1 MKGTYRI
8 ETLGCKVNQYE
19 TTAIEEILR
28 EAGYGKHEGE
38 DSASVCI
45 INTCTVTHTGDK
57 KSRQWISR
65 FRRENPEALVVVMGC
80 YAQVAHDQLA
90 ERPDVDLIVGTK
102 DKEKLPQL
110 LEEARRSAQ
119 AVDAVSTLDAK
130 TEFAPLDIQSAHER
144 TRATLKVQDGCN
156 QYCSYCII
164 PYARGPV
171 RSRDFESIRE
181 ELARMAELG
190 YKEVVLTGIHL
201 ASYGKDLAENQLV
214 DVIRL
219 AEETEGIER
228 IRLSSL
234 EPGIVTDDFVREISE
249 FTKLCD
255 HFHLSM
261 QSGSD
266 TVLARMKRRYTTE
279 EYAQSIARLRSAYP
293 NAGITTDV
301 ICGFPGETESEWQE
315 TMDFVRRIGFS
326 TLHVFAYSPR
336 EGTPAAK
343 MADQVRSD
351 VKKARSAELT
361 ALGKQLAREFLER
374 QVGRPLSVLLEE
386 NEGDGWTGH
395 SKNYCQVRVQGEFHE
410 NQILEVIPQRV
421 EGDELFG

>member
-1 MKGTYRI
+1 M
-8 ETLGCKVNQYE
+8 
-19 TTAIEEILR
+19 
-28 EAGYGKHEGE
+28 
-38 DSASVCI
+38 
-45 INTCTVTHTGDK
+45 
-57 KSRQWISR
+57 
-65 FRRENPEALVVVMGC
+65 
-80 YAQVAHDQLA
+80 
-90 ERPDVDLIVGTK
+90 
-102 DKEKLPQL
+102 
-110 LEEARRSAQ
+110 
-119 AVDAVSTLDAK
+119 STLDAK

-326 TLHVFAYSPR
+326 KLHVFAYSPR

>member
-110 LEEARRSAQ
+110 LEEAKRSAQ

-171 RSRDFESIRE
+171 RSRDFGSIRE

-326 TLHVFAYSPR
+326 KLHVFAYSPR

-395 SKNYCQVRVQGEFHE
+395 SKNYCQVRVQGEFQE
-410 NQILEVIPQRV
+410 NQILEIIPQRV